1 VAALCVRAQ
10 TDPGLGEVTL
20 VAARAHPGLQAFSAP
35 AHVLRRSG
43 RLALALVAAGLLCAP
58 LSAQLE
64 PETPTGSRVKR
75 APTKVANRDARLIQ
89 KEVARCIIN
98 HVRTKA
104 EAFLAHSDSASV
116 DYVGAGFGAKKATD
130 VLWLSE
136 CLGEAATLDMNA
148 VSMRIPT
155 PLLRNLLAEELDLA
169 GNSKPIAIPQGGQ
182 ESVARLFVTA
192 ESQRGAA
199 LAVADFAD
207 CITFADPA
215 GADALLRT
223 GPATADESGAVR
235 KLMPALSAC
244 VVAGQNLALTPGSI
258 RSVVADGM
266 WSRYHYGTKV
276 VAAATTGAK
285 N

>member
-1 VAALCVRAQ
+1 MM
-10 TDPGLGEVTL
+10 
-20 VAARAHPGLQAFSAP
+20 
-35 AHVLRRSG
+35 G
-43 RLALALVAAGLLCAP
+43 RGGIGASVALAAVGLACAP
-58 LSAQLE
+58 LSAQLK
-64 PETPTGSRVKR
+64 PEKPTGSLVKR

-89 KEVARCIIN
+89 KEVARCIVS
-98 HVRTKA
+98 HARPKA
-104 EAFLAHSDSASV
+104 EAFLAHSDPATV
-116 DYVGAGFGAKKATD
+116 DYAGAGIDPKKTGD

-136 CLGEAATLDMNA
+136 CLGEAATQDMNA
-148 VSMRIPT
+148 ISMRIPT
-155 PLLRNLLAEELDLA
+155 PLLRNLVAEELYLA
-169 GNSKPIAIPQGGQ
+169 GNAQPITIPQGGQ
-182 ESVARLFVTA
+182 EGVARLFVTP

-207 CITFADPA
+207 CITFSDPA

-223 GPATADESGAVR
+223 GPATNDESAAVR

-266 WSRYHYGTKV
+266 WSRYHYGTKI